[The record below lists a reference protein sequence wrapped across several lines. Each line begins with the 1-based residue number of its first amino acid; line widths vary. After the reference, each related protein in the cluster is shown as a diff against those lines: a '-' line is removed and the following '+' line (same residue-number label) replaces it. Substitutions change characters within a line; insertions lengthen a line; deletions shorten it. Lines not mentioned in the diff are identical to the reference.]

1 MILIYLRQIE
11 TKVENSLACKTDGV
25 HFARENKQLGI
36 QNLVTHCSLL
46 HGPLHLLLLDP
57 VGIDDVLPP
66 QGLPALLEVLPL
78 QPELLQLVRRRLVA
92 AVVVMRVARGQ
103 IRKNENLRIFDQ
115 INFLV
120 MLRGI

>member
-1 MILIYLRQIE
+1 M
-11 TKVENSLACKTDGV
+11 
-25 HFARENKQLGI
+25 GI

-66 QGLPALLEVLPL
+66 QGLPALLEVLAL

-92 AVVVMRVARGQ
+92 AVVVMRVVRGQ
-103 IRKNENLRIFDQ
+103 IRKNENLRIIEQ

-120 MLRGI
+120 LLRKI